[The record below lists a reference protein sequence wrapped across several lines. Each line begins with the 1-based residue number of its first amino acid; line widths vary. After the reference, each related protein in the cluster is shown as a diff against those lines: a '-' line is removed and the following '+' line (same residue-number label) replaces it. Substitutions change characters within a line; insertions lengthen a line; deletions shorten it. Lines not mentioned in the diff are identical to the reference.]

1 MWKNRSPGKASNDFD
16 TRKGNGE
23 HKALTYKL
31 SGTPGQIDPIVGL
44 TAPFLLIFDVRN
56 TIKLSET
63 KRRKNMETN
72 AASTASATVAKEEDG
87 KPPVKADEKADPSTV
102 DMPWHKDARFQDFL
116 KEKKQLLAANEKLQ
130 KLLKEN
136 DLDDP
141 DDLEDLVKSG
151 KTVKGKLADLNQID
165 ELIAKATKLDS
176 YEAYWAADKDRRER
190 EETDP
195 VTRAE
200 RAERKLADTE
210 QRRRFEEDKKRK
222 TEEAKSAIRNYEKE
236 VTSLIKEL
244 GHQKDQEPFI
254 LEMFGVGNPSN
265 DVDIY
270 DKKAIK
276 RLVAEGQKKVEAFK
290 QSVIAEYLKEKKGI
304 VKTGQGAESVGGDKP
319 PKIMLK
325 DARKIFLE
333 TMQRGASGG

>member
-1 MWKNRSPGKASNDFD
+1 MPEEKIA
-16 TRKGNGE
+16 
-23 HKALTYKL
+23 A
-31 SGTPGQIDPIVGL
+31 
-44 TAPFLLIFDVRN
+44 
-56 TIKLSET
+56 
-63 KRRKNMETN
+63 N
-72 AASTASATVAKEEDG
+72 ADSATVKKEEDG
-87 KPPVKADEKADPSTV
+87 KPPVKADEKADPSTA

-116 KEKKQLLAANEKLQ
+116 KEKKQLTAANEKLQ
-130 KLLKEN
+130 KLLKAN

-141 DDLEDLVKSG
+141 DDLEELVASG
-151 KTVKGKLADLNQID
+151 KVVKGKLADLNQID
-165 ELIAKATKLDS
+165 ELIAKAQKLDS
-176 YEAYWAADKDRRER
+176 YEAYWTAEKDRKER
-190 EETDP
+190 EESDP

-200 RAERKLADTE
+200 RAESKLAETE
-210 QRRRFEEDKKRK
+210 HRRRVEEGAKRQR
-222 TEEAKSAIRNYEKE
+222 EETKAAIGNYEKE

-244 GHQKDQEPFI
+244 GLQKEQEPFI

-276 RLVAEGQKKVEAFK
+276 RLVADGQKKVEAFK

-304 VKTGQGAESVGGDKP
+304 VLTGQGAESVGDKKP
-319 PKIMLK
+319 AKIMLK

>member
-1 MWKNRSPGKASNDFD
+1 M
-16 TRKGNGE
+16 TE
-23 HKALTYKL
+23 
-31 SGTPGQIDPIVGL
+31 QI
-44 TAPFLLIFDVRN
+44 
-56 TIKLSET
+56 
-63 KRRKNMETN
+63 
-72 AASTASATVAKEEDG
+72 AASADSATVIKEEGG
-87 KPPVKADEKADPSTV
+87 KPPVKTDDKADPSTA
-102 DMPWHKDARFQDFL
+102 DMPWHKDARFQEFL
-116 KEKKQLLAANEKLQ
+116 KEKKTLTAANEKLQ
-130 KLLKEN
+130 KLLKVN

-141 DDLEDLVKSG
+141 DDLEELVASG

-165 ELIAKATKLDS
+165 ALIAKAQKLDS
-176 YEAYWAADKDRRER
+176 YEAYWASEKDRKER
-190 EETDP
+190 EESDP

-200 RAERKLADTE
+200 RAEKRLAETE
-210 QRRRFEEDKKRK
+210 HRRRMEEGAKKQAQETK
-222 TEEAKSAIRNYEKE
+222 AAISNYEKE

-244 GHQKDQEPFI
+244 GHPKEQEPFV

-276 RLVAEGQKKVEAFK
+276 RLVTDGQKKVEAFK

-319 PKIMLK
+319 AKIMLK